1 MHAHI
6 HSYSSPHTDKLG
18 DSWVDSSLTTAVA
31 NNLNNKTQ
39 DNINDTCNR
48 KRSKIFNVQTV
59 IASH

>member
-6 HSYSSPHTDKLG
+6 HSFSSPHTDMLG

-39 DNINDTCNR
+39 D
-48 KRSKIFNVQTV
+48 KYL
-59 IASH
+59 